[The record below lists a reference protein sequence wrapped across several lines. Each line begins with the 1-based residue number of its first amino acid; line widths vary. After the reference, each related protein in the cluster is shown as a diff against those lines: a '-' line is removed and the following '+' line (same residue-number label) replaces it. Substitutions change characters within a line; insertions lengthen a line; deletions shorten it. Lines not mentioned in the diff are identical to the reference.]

1 MVYDEGTAFMPPGTA
16 ERLAETIFRGPG
28 AAGRSKRGGQRANS
42 DRCVNRALIDFSR
55 ENKGYYR
62 LVVDLI

>member
-1 MVYDEGTAFMPPGTA
+1 MPPGTA

-28 AAGRSKRGGQRANS
+28 AAGRSKRGGSGRTLTAAP
-42 DRCVNRALIDFSR
+42 VNRALIDFSR